1 MTIKMVVVIIKMMV
15 VVIMRV
21 LSMVVVMKK
30 ILDNVTKYA
39 GNHDDGDDYH
49 YEDSGN
55 DLLFL
60 FPVLPPSIPRTS

>member
-1 MTIKMVVVIIKMMV
+1 
-15 VVIMRV
+15 MRV

-30 ILDNVTKYA
+30 ILDNVTKLA

-60 FPVLPPSIPRTS
+60 FPVLPPSILRTS